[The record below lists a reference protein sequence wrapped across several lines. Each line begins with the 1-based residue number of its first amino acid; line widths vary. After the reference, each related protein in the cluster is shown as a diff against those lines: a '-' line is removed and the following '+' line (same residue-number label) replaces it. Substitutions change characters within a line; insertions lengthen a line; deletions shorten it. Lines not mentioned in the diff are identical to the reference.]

1 MNLEDR
7 FTDVNNKIHLIS
19 GIEELR
25 NNQINFKD
33 FIKTEIKQ
41 YIKEGSLKTI
51 DNDPDFI
58 YIKLPNWGDIKLSFC
73 KHPITFKGLDKNE
86 QITIEFKYLR
96 TTLKHK
102 VIVGDNSGYKKY
114 YFIPLIW
121 MESGGST
128 IQGCIQSINLL
139 LKNNSI
145 IELSLDNNAIYFD
158 EMSGGGD

>member
-7 FTDVNNKIHLIS
+7 FTDVNNKTHLIS

-96 TTLKHK
+96 TTLKH
-102 VIVGDNSGYKKY
+102 
-114 YFIPLIW
+114 
-121 MESGGST
+121 
-128 IQGCIQSINLL
+128 
-139 LKNNSI
+139 
-145 IELSLDNNAIYFD
+145 
-158 EMSGGGD
+158 